1 MPSSSLAADHPKSRG
16 RAARKASLLLIALST
31 ALGSITFSNA
41 ALADAPTR
49 DVAAAR
55 ASDASPGASASD
67 AEVQRKAQSISRQ
80 TMSPFCPG
88 RTLSDCPSES
98 AAQWRREIHRM
109 VARGDTAQQI
119 QEELERRAGGDL
131 SGSPHREA
139 GYGLSIGLA
148 AAAVAVLFGLLHWIR
163 GRQQDSDETPPG
175 AEQDDGSPQELTDP
189 SLDERLEQDLAEE
202 LGDDDD
208 R

>member
-49 DVAAAR
+49 DVAAA
-55 ASDASPGASASD
+55 PASD

-98 AAQWRREIHRM
+98 AAQWRRDIYRM
-109 VARGDTAQQI
+109 VEQGDTAQQI

-163 GRQQDSDETPPG
+163 GRQQDSDETPTG

>member
-1 MPSSSLAADHPKSRG
+1 MPSPSLAADHSKNRV
-16 RAARKASLLLIALST
+16 RAARGASLLLVALST
-31 ALGSITFSNA
+31 ALGSLTFSNA
-41 ALADAPTR
+41 ALADASAR
-49 DVAAAR
+49 DVAAA
-55 ASDASPGASASD
+55 PASD
-67 AEVQRKAQSISRQ
+67 AEVQRKAQSIARQ

-163 GRQQDSDETPPG
+163 GRQQDSDETPTG